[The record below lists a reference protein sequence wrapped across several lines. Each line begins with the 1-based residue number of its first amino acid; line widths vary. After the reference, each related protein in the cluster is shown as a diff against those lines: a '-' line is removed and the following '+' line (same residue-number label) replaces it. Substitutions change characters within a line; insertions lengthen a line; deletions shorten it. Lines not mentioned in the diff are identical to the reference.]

1 MKRTGVTIIL
11 SNCSLVL
18 AFVAASIIP
27 IPALRYFSLQAA
39 ILLICSLAAVLLLF
53 PAVFSVDLHR
63 RAARRLDLFCC
74 IVKDR
79 EAPQQRNR
87 DRTFATTLVAG
98 QPSPFREDSFSKP
111 IAVISIDEN
120 EENELRLRRQ
130 RGMDDGCFGVS
141 VSHAAT
147 EWYVPL
153 IHLPVV
159 RALVLLSFVALVAFG
174 LWGTMRLED
183 GLELSD
189 LIPKGSNEY
198 EYLRHQQRYFGM
210 YRIFAVTQANFEYP
224 TNQRLLY
231 EYHNA
236 FTRVEKI
243 VKNDDG
249 GLPEF
254 WLSLFRDWLLG
265 E

>member
-1 MKRTGVTIIL
+1 MQDVRGT
-11 SNCSLVL
+11 
-18 AFVAASIIP
+18 
-27 IPALRYFSLQAA
+27 
-39 ILLICSLAAVLLLF
+39 
-53 PAVFSVDLHR
+53 
-63 RAARRLDLFCC
+63 
-74 IVKDR
+74 
-79 EAPQQRNR
+79 
-87 DRTFATTLVAG
+87 ATSSTLVAG
-98 QPSPFREDSFSKP
+98 QPLPFREDSFLKP
-111 IAVISIDEN
+111 IAVISIDAEN
-120 EENELRLRRQ
+120 AENELRLRRQ
-130 RGMDDGCFGVS
+130 RGLDDGCFGWS
-141 VSHAAT
+141 VSQAVAK
-147 EWYVPL
+147 WYIPFIQLPL
-153 IHLPVV
+153 I
-159 RALVLLSFVALVAFG
+159 RALIVISFICLVAFG
-174 LWGTMRLED
+174 VMGTMRLED

-236 FTRVEKI
+236 FTRVDKI

-249 GLPEF
+249 GLPDF